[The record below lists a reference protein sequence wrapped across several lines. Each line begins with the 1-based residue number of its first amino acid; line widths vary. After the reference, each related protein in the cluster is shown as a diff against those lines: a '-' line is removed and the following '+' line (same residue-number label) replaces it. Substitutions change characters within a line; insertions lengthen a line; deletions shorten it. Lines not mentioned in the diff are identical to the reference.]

1 MCSAV
6 EAVGTVGNSVRRS
19 FPSAVGTVEK
29 LASLE
34 SSSRGSRFP
43 TVSIARQFPRL
54 SGGVGGNSR
63 SLASMVSAWFQRHGF
78 FLASFFQK
86 TFAQR
91 PLKQ

>member
-1 MCSAV
+1 MFS
-6 EAVGTVGNSVRRS
+6 RRS
-19 FPSAVGTVEK
+19 GGNCGK
-29 LASLE
+29 LRPEEFSKRCGNGGKTRPLE